1 MATVGH
7 EGLLRAL
14 RRVSLLSNEK
24 TRPVRIEFDS
34 QHLTLCSNTPELGE
48 ASDQIPT
55 DYHGDEL
62 TIGFN
67 ARYLL
72 EALAVTHESDICLE
86 VTDAVNPVILRPSGS
101 ESFFC
106 VIMPMRV

>member
-1 MATVGH
+1 M
-7 EGLLRAL
+7 RAL

-24 TRPVRIEFDS
+24 TRPVRVDFDP
-34 QHLTLCSNTPELGE
+34 QQLTLCSNTPELGE
-48 ASDQIPT
+48 ATDQIPT
-55 DYHGDEL
+55 DYQGDNL

-72 EALAVTHESDICLE
+72 EALAVTTENDVCLE
-86 VTDAVNPVILRPSGS
+86 LTDAVNPVILRPSGS
-101 ESFFC
+101 ETFFY